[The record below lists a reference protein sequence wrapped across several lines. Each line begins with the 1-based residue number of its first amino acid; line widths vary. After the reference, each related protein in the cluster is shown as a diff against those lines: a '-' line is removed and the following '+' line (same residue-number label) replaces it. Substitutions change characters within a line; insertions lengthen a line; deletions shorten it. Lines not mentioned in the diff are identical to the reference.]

1 MHTLDLHQL
10 LRYTTAKMHS
20 CMNNLTKKDIEHI
33 ATLARLDLSEV
44 EKDQYAKELGIILD
58 YVEMLN
64 ELDTSVIGET
74 TQVTGL
80 ENVVREDVATT
91 MLEDDRKAMLAQFPE
106 RIGSLLKVKA
116 VFAES
121 DE

>member
-1 MHTLDLHQL
+1 
-10 LRYTTAKMHS
+10 
-20 CMNNLTKKDIEHI
+20 MNNLTKKDIEHI